1 MKLKEL
7 KNSRKLVIVLKHPV
21 VVIEVAEEI
30 EVALVVVTDPEV
42 IAVVAVAAVVI
53 DLVNQDQKAKLVID
67 QEVIV
72 VAAVAEIDPELLYQ
86 TLPMVKKLAQ
96 LLQLIVQNALK
107 DVAEVEAIEVL
118 TNSKVNLVKMLT
130 H

>member
-7 KNSRKLVIVLKHPV
+7 KNSRKLAIALKHPV